1 MCSSILHFSRTG
13 APRYAGLWGE
23 AFHSL
28 CPISI
33 KNSNSKVIGFK
44 TCSLKGGC
52 STRWMCQL
60 VPTKMGGMRP
70 KTSQSSDIKNKV
82 LMEAISAAAAVNV
95 IRTKVTEL
103 HKIEGC
109 NSQQRLANNKEFLS
123 PVTTIVF
130 DIETTGLSRENER
143 IIEIAFRDLSGGE
156 NSTFQTLVNPQRYV
170 SNPRFHGITTHM
182 VNRPSVPRMQDLI
195 PILLKYMQS
204 RLKPGGILL
213 LVAHNARTFDVP
225 FLISEFNRCNFVI
238 PSSWRFVDTISL
250 AREVMKMKGPKAS
263 SGLSLQALC
272 QHYEIELGNISHRA
286 MPDVDMLSVVFQRLT
301 LDLKMSISG
310 AIERSFPHEEL
321 NTNKKKKS

>member
-60 VPTKMGGMRP
+60 VPTKMGGMRQ

-95 IRTKVTEL
+95 NRTKVTEL

-225 FLISEFNRCNFVI
+225 FLIR
-238 PSSWRFVDTISL
+238 
-250 AREVMKMKGPKAS
+250 PKAS

-272 QHYEIELGNISHRA
+272 QHYEIELGNTSHRA